1 MTRIEIPE
9 QLRSKLGP
17 EMGEGIHWIDV
28 KLHSG
33 RTLKN
38 LMVLDGKEIVFSQFK
53 SGSDCGSSF
62 SSHDILLIRRQS
74 IFPFWWQRL
83 SK

>member
-9 QLRSKLGP
+9 KLRNKLGP

-28 KLHSG
+28 KLHCG

-38 LMVLDGKEIVFSQFK
+38 MMVLDGKEIVFSQFK
-53 SGSDCGSSF
+53 SGCDGGSSF
-62 SSHDILLIRRQS
+62 SSQDIFLIRRQS
-74 IFPFWWQRL
+74 IFPFWR
-83 SK
+83 